1 MVSNVLTNPEM
12 VFRKAERKQTK
23 LKIGLS
29 APSGAGKTYSALLI
43 AYGMC
48 GDWSKIAVIDTENG
62 SAELYS
68 NLGDY
73 SVCPITPPFTPI
85 KYRTAIQAAV
95 DAGFKVLIIDSLS
108 HAWIG
113 EGGLLDMQD
122 RAVKASKSGNS
133 YTAWREVTPEH
144 NRLVDSILQSDIDV
158 IVTTRAKADY
168 VITDDNGKKSIKKVG
183 LAPVFRDGLEY
194 ELTVFFD
201 MTQEHIATASK
212 DRTGIFDGQNFK
224 PTVETGKM
232 LNAWRNNGT
241 MLQSKP
247 QPAISNTK
255 KLMELIKGTAV
266 ENKDITD
273 YISEHFGKE
282 LKVKDLSDEQ
292 FTQLYLAIEKRIA
305 ESNVVDDF
313 FNGDSQQT
321 TIFDDKK

>member
-1 MVSNVLTNPEM
+1 MGVNNSLTNPTM

-73 SVCPITPPFTPI
+73 SVCPIEPPFTPI

-108 HAWIG
+108 HAWTG

-144 NRLVDSILQSDIDV
+144 NRLVDAILQSNIDV

-212 DRTGIFDGQNFK
+212 DRTGLFDGQNFK
-224 PTVETGKM
+224 PTIDTGKL
-232 LNAWRNNGT
+232 LNTWRNGGASAQTPPT
-241 MLQSKP
+241 M
-247 QPAISNTK
+247 SNAK
-255 KLMELIKGTAV
+255 KIMELIKGTAIKN
-266 ENKDITD
+266 EDITE
-273 YISEHFGKE
+273 YISKNFGKD
-282 LKVKDLSDEQ
+282 LKVKDLNDEQ
-292 FTQLYLAIEKRIA
+292 FAQLYAEIENRIKGNA
-305 ESNVVDDF
+305 VVENFFGKDGKQTTNVDD
-313 FNGDSQQT
+313 
-321 TIFDDKK
+321 DK